1 MSITFNAD
9 EIFAMAIEIEQNGA
23 KFYRKAAE
31 NAESAVIKE
40 MLTDMAT
47 MEDGHEAGFKAMRE
61 ELTDAD
67 KEQITFDPQGEAELY
82 LQEMADSH
90 GTEGKKSLDMELTG
104 KESIREILETAIN
117 AEKDSIV
124 FYISMKKL
132 VPSQAGK
139 DKVDDIIAEEIGHVT
154 LLGSQLAQLG

>member
-9 EIFAMAIEIEQNGA
+9 EIFAMAVEIEQNGA

-31 NAESAVIKE
+31 NAATNKIKE
-40 MLTDMAT
+40 MLLGMAT

-67 KEQITFDPQGEAELY
+67 KEQITFDPEGEAELY
-82 LQEMADSH
+82 LQDMADSH
-90 GTEGKKSLDMELTG
+90 GTEGKKSIDAELTG
-104 KESIREILETAIN
+104 NETVKEILETAIN

-132 VPSQAGK
+132 VPSQANK
-139 DKVDDIIAEEIGHVT
+139 DKVDGIIAEEIGHIT
-154 LLGSQLAQLG
+154 LLGNQLAQLG